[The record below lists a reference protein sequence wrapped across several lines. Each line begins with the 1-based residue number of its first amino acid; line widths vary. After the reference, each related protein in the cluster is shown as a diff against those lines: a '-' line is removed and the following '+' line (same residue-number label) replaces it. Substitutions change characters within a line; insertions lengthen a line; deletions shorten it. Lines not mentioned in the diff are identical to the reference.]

1 MAPYCG
7 EIDCEDL
14 VKKMSTRYLIKF
26 ILIEFYLYDFFL
38 AERRLVSLEHQLWE
52 LKHFVFLSHSQRILL
67 QEQSVFV
74 MVVIIQPNIIHYLD
88 EVIEQYK
95 LNI

>member
-14 VKKMSTRYLIKF
+14 VKKMSTRYLF
-26 ILIEFYLYDFFL
+26 ISLELYLYDFFL
-38 AERRLVSLEHQLWE
+38 VERRLVSLEHQLWE

-67 QEQSVFV
+67 QEQNVFV
-74 MVVIIQPNIIHYLD
+74 MVVIIQPNIIHCLD